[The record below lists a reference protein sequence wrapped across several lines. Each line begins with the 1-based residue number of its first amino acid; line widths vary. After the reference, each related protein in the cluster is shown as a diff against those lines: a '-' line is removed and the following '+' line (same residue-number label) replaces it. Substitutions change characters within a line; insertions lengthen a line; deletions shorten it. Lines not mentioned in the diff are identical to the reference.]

1 MPATLLVNLQMHCFF
16 TVQLWIYPQESVS
29 MNHTLV
35 VNYVDMK
42 ARITFPS
49 ATSLCIAL
57 SIDLEIKTLL
67 VLLLSVAHLQF
78 HVLPRSPNVTVSSAA
93 PGWPLRAFA
102 LWLHWAC
109 DNTQLRW
116 QSSWDNSTLVFWVFL
131 IEIQFFF
138 LNGSAT
144 SCFQRSFFMSEST
157 QFTSL
162 CYFCTF
168 ALPETLKCFFT
179 P

>member
-16 TVQLWIYPQESVS
+16 TAQHWIYPQESVS

-35 VNYVDMK
+35 VNYADMK

-78 HVLPRSPNVTVSSAA
+78 HVLPGSPNVTVSSAA
-93 PGWPLRAFA
+93 PGWPLQAFA
-102 LWLHWAC
+102 L
-109 DNTQLRW
+109 
-116 QSSWDNSTLVFWVFL
+116 
-131 IEIQFFF
+131 
-138 LNGSAT
+138 
-144 SCFQRSFFMSEST
+144 
-157 QFTSL
+157 
-162 CYFCTF
+162 
-168 ALPETLKCFFT
+168 
-179 P
+179 